1 MEEVWKCAGGTT
13 LRWVSDED
21 GLRCYFSEPDRGG
34 LTRLECYRR
43 LLAPSS
49 PGSVGIASAVS
60 RARLAAT
67 KLVINVR
74 FAGRQGLVRG

>member
-1 MEEVWKCAGGTT
+1 MRGWDT

-21 GLRCYFSEPDRGG
+21 GLRCYFTEPDPGG

-49 PGSVGIASAVS
+49 PDSVGIASAVS
-60 RARLAAT
+60 RTRLAAS

-74 FAGRQGLVRG
+74 FAVRQGLIQG